1 MLKKGK
7 QVSMENGEAVGG
19 VNEKGEGAGG
29 VNGKDKGEGAG
40 GVNEGKNGQGATVV
54 AAGRIS
60 KRKKSGRIIKMKLA
74 KRVKGKDGK
83 GETSA
88 NPLELND

>member
-1 MLKKGK
+1 MH
-7 QVSMENGEAVGG
+7 
-19 VNEKGEGAGG
+19 EGQ
-29 VNGKDKGEGAG
+29 K
-40 GVNEGKNGQGATVV
+40 GQGATVV

-60 KRKKSGRIIKMKLA
+60 KRKKSERIIKMKLA